1 MNDIF
6 MIDIET
12 TGVDKEKDDI
22 IEIGIVHAKRM
33 EFGLFFVPK
42 RVYHR
47 TLPTDKEPSEW
58 AKGYPGQVTIFKQ
71 CQEKFLRGERN
82 DATSMRFLREELQAF
97 FERSGVKSPM
107 LSGLNIVG
115 FDIAFLK
122 RDGILKDGDHNYRS
136 WCLTPLIETIC
147 HVNGVDSQASKER
160 EKVTEHL
167 EKATPFDLYVP
178 GSEGG
183 EHTAIYDCQKE
194 LRVLNSII
202 AMANAIPKLSLG

>member
-6 MIDIET
+6 MLDIET

-33 EFGLFFVPK
+33 EFGQFFIPQ
-42 RVYHR
+42 RMYCR

-58 AKGYPGQVTIFKQ
+58 AKGYPGQVALFKQ
-71 CQEKFLRGERN
+71 CQEQFLRGERN
-82 DATSMRFLREELQAF
+82 DAPALSFLREELQEF
-97 FERSGVKSPM
+97 FKLSGVKSPM

-147 HVNGVDSQASKER
+147 HVNGVDSQISKER
-160 EKVTEHL
+160 DKVTAYL
-167 EKATPFDLYVP
+167 ESVTPVEIFIP
-178 GSEGG
+178 GSESG
-183 EHTAIYDCQKE
+183 EHTALYDCQKE
-194 LRVLNSII
+194 LRVLNSMI
-202 AMANAIPKLSLG
+202 AMAGAIPKLSLG